1 MALESAGFKISLGV
15 PTLPT
20 PVPAIRVQCLQHK
33 VLFHSRDC
41 LEYLYLITF
50 NICSFPWLL
59 DVFAENMRY
68 GKVCAVFLY
77 RGQQSSA
84 AVLGSRSL
92 DSSHMLGSLA
102 RKPEEILKI
111 QIKSVFNI
119 SLEGR

>member
-1 MALESAGFKISLGV
+1 M
-15 PTLPT
+15 
-20 PVPAIRVQCLQHK
+20 
-33 VLFHSRDC
+33 
-41 LEYLYLITF
+41 
-50 NICSFPWLL
+50 L

-68 GKVCAVFLY
+68 GKVCEVFLY

-84 AVLGSRSL
+84 AVLGSCSL
-92 DSSHMLGSLA
+92 GSSHVLGSLA